1 MDQIKDILNTLQGYG
16 GQPSQAL
23 SGQPTQALSGTV
35 ENTLQTMVTVVKD
48 CLANGQ
54 TASEY
59 LAKLMTHPVVV
70 SFFIG
75 VALGSMISQMAK
87 DYWKNDDQPQSK

>member
-16 GQPSQAL
+16 EPPTLAL
-23 SGQPTQALSGTV
+23 SGQPTQALSGTA
-35 ENTLQTMVTVVKD
+35 ENSLQTMVKVVKD

-54 TASEY
+54 TASEH

-70 SFFIG
+70 SFLIG

-87 DYWKNDDQPQSK
+87 GYWNQHQSK